1 MAVDRSSLDCAVIHT
16 CVGFGGEKK
25 RGRGVVALMQD
36 FNPSIHM
43 TDSDFAIFTQASC
56 SICPLLPARQKLSL
70 SINIIHSIA
79 RLSLQSVYAR
89 CSSSSVLSFCVSRSI
104 SPFSPNI
111 PLSRSPSLSSSR
123 SPALSLYLSIDQ
135 SILCD
140 EIKENDCDEIKENG
154 EREKVSI

>member
-56 SICPLLPARQKLSL
+56 PLLPARQSVKCPCQSTSINRYCTFVRLLNPYMLAVRLPVSFLPSYLVLFLPYLPIFLSL
-70 SINIIHSIA
+70 SF
-79 RLSLQSVYAR
+79 
-89 CSSSSVLSFCVSRSI
+89 SFSTSRS
-104 SPFSPNI
+104 
-111 PLSRSPSLSSSR
+111 L
-123 SPALSLYLSIDQ
+123 ALSLFLHLSI
-135 SILCD
+135 
-140 EIKENDCDEIKENG
+140 NPFF
-154 EREKVSI
+154 

>member
-56 SICPLLPARQKLSL
+56 SLLPTRQSVKLSL
-70 SINIIHSIA
+70 SINIT
-79 RLSLQSVYAR
+79 Q
-89 CSSSSVLSFCVSRSI
+89 
-104 SPFSPNI
+104 
-111 PLSRSPSLSSSR
+111 
-123 SPALSLYLSIDQ
+123 
-135 SILCD
+135 
-140 EIKENDCDEIKENG
+140 
-154 EREKVSI
+154 